1 MPMVG
6 SAVGVSQSF
15 LMENPTALGLSSE
28 DAEELTE
35 VDSFEWSG
43 LQFIRLQQNH
53 QGLPVFGASV
63 LVGIDEKNQVR
74 MVTSGLRPEISVK
87 RSEKTISLKEARQVA
102 KKDLG
107 EAFELRGHIAHKT
120 VLYPTQNGHIE
131 TYHLTI
137 PAENPLGDWEYFI
150 NTQDGEIVDSYN

>member
-1 MPMVG
+1 MRKV
-6 SAVGVSQSF
+6 F
-15 LMENPTALGLSSE
+15 LKET
-28 DAEELTE
+28 EELTE
-35 VDSFEWSG
+35 IDSFEWSG

-87 RSEKTISLKEARQVA
+87 RSEKTISLKQARQIT

-107 EAFELRGHIAHKT
+107 EAFELRGHITHKT
-120 VLYPTQNGHIE
+120 LLYPTQNSQNYVIK
-131 TYHLTI
+131 I
-137 PAENPLGDWEYFI
+137 
-150 NTQDGEIVDSYN
+150 